1 MSVNLYSRKFK
12 VYRAIIFTMLYII
25 IFSVVGIILG
35 IIAGILPGIHPNQ
48 FFVLVVSF
56 LPFLSQFPTQ
66 ATLALVINIMVSNI
80 LLNYIPAIFF
90 SIPDPETVIN
100 ILPGHRMVL
109 EGKGLDAL
117 FISLTGAF
125 FTLLGCATALPILLW
140 FIPVLHEFVYPYL
153 HFLLIGLTVWMV
165 IMEKTWRERF
175 LSLFLYLVSG
185 IWGILCLNTP
195 LISSEWALFPT
206 LTGMFGIAGLL
217 MSMKE
222 GIELPKQVL
231 SKDVDTGN
239 IPKIVLSGLVA
250 GLLIGV
256 LPGAGESQAGVLV
269 SEFTGLGQ
277 NEFLGTLSGINMGN
291 AFFALV
297 SLYSFGKVRS
307 GAAAA
312 IDDVIPE
319 FGFNHLLF
327 SVGVTL
333 FSTGLSV
340 LITWVIGKK
349 SLEFLE
355 KIDYKLASQI
365 ILGFTVIMVVWFTGF
380 IGLFMMVVSTCLGL
394 LPMLWGV
401 KRTSN
406 MGFLM
411 FSTTIYFSGLTW
423 LVNGLL
429 F

>member
-1 MSVNLYSRKFK
+1 M
-12 VYRAIIFTMLYII
+12 
-25 IFSVVGIILG
+25 G

-56 LPFLSQFPTQ
+56 IPFLSGFPTE
-66 ATLALVINIMVSNI
+66 AILALIINIMISDT

-90 SIPDPETVIN
+90 SVPDPSTVIN

-109 EGKGLDAL
+109 EGKGMEAL
-117 FISLTGAF
+117 FISLVGAF
-125 FTLLGCATALPILLW
+125 FTVLGCVITLPILLW
-140 FIPVLHEFVYPYL
+140 FIPILHEFVYPYL
-153 HFLLIGLTVWMV
+153 HYLLIGLGGWMV
-165 IMEKTWRERF
+165 FMEKTWRNRL

-185 IWGILCLNTP
+185 IWGILCLNSTV
-195 LISSEWALFPT
+195 ISSEWALFPT
-206 LTGMFGIAGLL
+206 LTGMFGVAGLL
-217 MSMKE
+217 MSMQE
-222 GIELPKQVL
+222 GVKLPKQVV
-231 SKDVDTGN
+231 SENIDTGN
-239 IPKIVLSGLVA
+239 IPKIVISGLIA

-277 NEFLGTLSGINMGN
+277 NEFLGSLAGINMGN

-312 IDDVIPE
+312 IDEIIPK
-319 FGFNHLLF
+319 FTINHLVF
-327 SVGVTL
+327 SVGVIL
-333 FSTGLSV
+333 FSSGVSV
-340 LITWVIGKK
+340 LLTWVLGKK
-349 SLEFLE
+349 SLKFLE
-355 KIDYKLASQI
+355 RINYKLASQI
-365 ILGFTVIMVVWFTGF
+365 ILGFTVVMVLWFTGVVGVF
-380 IGLFMMVVSTCLGL
+380 IMAVSTCLGL
-394 LPMLWGV
+394 LPVLWGI

-411 FSTTIYFSGLTW
+411 VSTTLYFAGLSW
-423 LVNGLL
+423 MINGIL

>member
-1 MSVNLYSRKFK
+1 MIYVIL
-12 VYRAIIFTMLYII
+12 
-25 IFSVVGIILG
+25 FSLIGIILG
-35 IIAGILPGIHPNQ
+35 LIAGILPGIHPNQ

-56 LPFLSQFPTQ
+56 LPFLSQFPTE
-66 ATLALVINIMVSNI
+66 ATLALIINIMVSNI

-90 SIPDPETVIN
+90 SVPDPETIIN

-109 EGKGLDAL
+109 EGKGMEAL
-117 FISLTGAF
+117 FISLAGAF
-125 FTLLGCATALPILLW
+125 FTLVGCVITLPVLLW
-140 FIPVLHEFVYPYL
+140 FIPILHEFVYPYL
-153 HFLLIGLTVWMV
+153 HFLLIALAAWML
-165 IMEKTWRERF
+165 IMEKTWRNRL

-185 IWGILCLNTP
+185 IWGILCLNSTI
-195 LISSEWALFPT
+195 ISSEWALFPT

-222 GIELPKQVL
+222 GIKIPKQVV
-231 SKDVDTGN
+231 SKNIDTGN
-239 IPKIVLSGLVA
+239 IPKIVISGLIA

-277 NEFLGTLSGINMGN
+277 NEFLGSLAGINMGN

-312 IDDVIPE
+312 INDIIPE
-319 FGFNHLLF
+319 FGMNHLVF
-327 SVGVTL
+327 SVGL
-333 FSTGLSV
+333 ILLSAGLSV
-340 LITWVIGKK
+340 LVTWVIGKR
-349 SLEFLE
+349 SLKFLE
-355 KIDYKLASQI
+355 RIDYRLASQI
-365 ILGFTVIMVVWFTGF
+365 ILGFTVVMVLWFTGIVGVF
-380 IGLFMMVVSTCLGL
+380 IMAISTCLGL
-394 LPMLWGV
+394 LPVLWGI

-411 FSTTIYFSGLTW
+411 VSTTIYFAGLTW
-423 LVNGLL
+423 VINGVL